1 MNKIFISKEAIR
13 LNDTRIFD
21 GLDSDVLE
29 LRDDYFGLKI
39 EIDDFHDY
47 WLSVKDDET
56 QFYDVNNLSR
66 YFEDIAEE
74 EAKLK
79 DDYENY
85 KMYERG
91 FFLVRALKELEK
103 IEKILKSQANKNLD
117 IDFKTID
124 ILKEMIKEAKQAD
137 YHRVYND

>member
-39 EIDDFHDY
+39 EIDDFGDY
-47 WLSVKDDET
+47 WLSVKDDDT

-85 KMYERG
+85 KMCERG

-124 ILKEMIKEAKQAD
+124 ILKEMIKEAKQDD
-137 YHRVYND
+137 YHRVCHD